1 MKDGKGVEKRMR
13 GRIISR
19 GVAEGEALTT
29 REPLSF
35 LGGIDPETG
44 KVIEKGHELEG
55 TSVEGKIL
63 IFPQGKGST
72 VGSYVLYQLKKNGTA
87 PRGILNVDAEEVV
100 ALGAIISEIPMMD
113 RLEGELLTI
122 PTGTHLL
129 LNADEGFVEVL
140 SR

>member
-1 MKDGKGVEKRMR
+1 MKDGKSVETRMR

-19 GVAEGEALTT
+19 GEVEGEALTT

-44 KVIEKGHELEG
+44 KVVEEGHELEG
-55 TSVEGKIL
+55 ASVKGKIL
-63 IFPQGKGST
+63 IFPKGKGST
-72 VGSYVLYQLKKNGTA
+72 VGSYVLYQLKKNGAA

-113 RLEGELLTI
+113 RLDGDLLRI
-122 PTGTHLL
+122 PTGTRLR
-129 LNADEGFVEVL
+129 LNAEEGFVEVL
-140 SR
+140 GR